1 MTLILNRANKHI
13 LLHAE
18 QILFSLFL
26 NKHFFSNSLELALG
40 HLKSFLILLLVSQPQ
55 PLHSPA
61 NLNAQGNT
69 WVFSSSLLLILLSR
83 LCAPSHHCASNT
95 ILGTPCSPVVFLGGL
110 FCAPCSA
117 FFLCTYFT
125 LTHIFVSCV
134 LPWLSLRLKVPGGQG
149 LSPDWNA
156 KDFHFRSVTRETA
169 GGWSSQGHFTHY
181 KLWFC
186 YPTIACKTTHVEMA
200 PGFSWSVS
208 LWKENRKYILFLTT
222 IINCCLF
229 SSIKGLGTHLLW
241 SLKLFLGKMSTK
253 QCWIKNS

>member
-1 MTLILNRANKHI
+1 MLIKFCFHY
-13 LLHAE
+13 
-18 QILFSLFL
+18 FST
-26 NKHFFSNSLELALG
+26 NT
-40 HLKSFLILLLVSQPQ
+40 SFLIVWNLLWDISNLSSSSFS
-55 PLHSPA
+55 SP
-61 NLNAQGNT
+61 NLSPSIVLPILMLRVT
-69 WVFSSSLLLILLSR
+69 PEVFSSSLLLILLSR

-95 ILGTPCSPVVFLGGL
+95 ILVTPCSPAVFLGGL

-125 LTHIFVSCV
+125 LTHIFVFCF

-149 LSPDWNA
+149 LSPDWNT

-222 IINCCLF
+222 FINCCLF

-241 SLKLFLGKMSTK
+241 PLKLFLGKMSTS
-253 QCWIKNS
+253 NGE